1 MFQNVAAG
9 LHRLTRTGFIA
20 TLLCLSCTSQAA
32 DVTPSYPEMVINDA
46 KHVLTSPARWEK
58 DDWQDF
64 GIATLAV
71 VATAAVIDQPVRKAM
86 LRHHGS
92 NGYVHEVER
101 FGAEYSLGVLGGF
114 YVAGAVLDD
123 ETAVSV
129 AQDGLAASLIASGIV
144 TPALKFAI
152 GRSRPNQNAGRYD
165 FHPFSGSASLPS
177 GHTTQAFAIASV
189 VSAHYDNLLVKIV
202 AYGLASGVGL
212 ARTYHDAHFASDV
225 VAGAI
230 IGTLVGHAV
239 VEHNQKLRAGKL
251 ALLPM
256 IGPDTVGVRLAGRF

>member
-1 MFQNVAAG
+1 MFQNIAAG
-9 LHRLTRTGFIA
+9 LRIQTALA
-20 TLLCLSCTSQAA
+20 AALLLLNCAAHAA
-32 DVTPSYPEMVINDA
+32 DAPPSYPEMVIDDA
-46 KHVLTSPARWEK
+46 KHVLTAPARWEK

-64 GIATLAV
+64 GLAALAV
-71 VATAAVIDQPVRKAM
+71 AGAATVIDAPVRKAM
-86 LRHHGS
+86 LRHHGT
-92 NGYVHEVER
+92 NKYMREINR
-101 FGAEYSLGVLGGF
+101 LGAEYSLGVLGGF

-129 AQDGLAASLIASGIV
+129 AQDGLAASIIASGIV
-144 TPALKFAI
+144 TPALKFAV

-165 FHPFSGSASLPS
+165 FHPFSGSASFPS
-177 GHTTQAFAIASV
+177 GHATQAFAVASV
-189 VSAHYDNLLVKIV
+189 VSAHYDNWPVRIV

-212 ARTYHDAHFASDV
+212 ARTYYDAHFTSDV

-239 VEHNQKLRAGKL
+239 VEHNQRLRAGKL

-256 IGPDTVGVRLAGRF
+256 VGPGTVGVQLAGRF